1 MGWFPPPIITG
12 VQPRECP
19 DAILVNKMSLM
30 LLMCIIRTL
39 QVLYICDFDGNDA
52 LFTDFIEI

>member
-1 MGWFPPPIITG
+1 MEMLHYGMVLIPFAAG
-12 VQPRECP
+12 VQSRECP

-39 QVLYICDFDGNDA
+39 QVLCICDFDGNDA
-52 LFTDFIEI
+52 LF